1 MCESVN
7 DEEHKLLKP
16 AVDTTPNPHSLM
28 KRARS
33 RWRWAL
39 WLLLALVVILLCL
52 LRWGG
57 YLLIAD
63 DPLPAHVDTAVVLQ
77 GSIAGE
83 QARVAGAMQL
93 LQQGAV
99 DRVLLSIPKQSYWGE
114 PVAPVAR
121 RYLERTYGSDL
132 AGRVEFCETGPEVN
146 STEQEA
152 RTLIRCIQEHDW
164 QTVAIV
170 TSNYHTRRAGII
182 WTKTLVNL
190 DPTAHHWMQGVA
202 DPEFQPLGWWHQ
214 RLSAKTW
221 LLEFLKLVWTIL
233 SG

>member
-1 MCESVN
+1 LDS
-7 DEEHKLLKP
+7 
-16 AVDTTPNPHSLM
+16 AADTTNNSHSVA
-28 KRARS
+28 KRSRS
-33 RWRWAL
+33 RWRWIR
-39 WLLLALVVILLCL
+39 WLLLAFVVILLCL

-93 LQQGAV
+93 LRQGAV
-99 DRVLLSIPKQSYWGE
+99 GRVLLSVPRQSYWGE
-114 PVAPVAR
+114 PVAPVAH
-121 RYLERTYGSDL
+121 RYLEKKYDTEL
-132 AGRVEFCETGPEVN
+132 TARVDFCETGPEVN

-152 RTLIRCIQEHDW
+152 RTLIRCIQEHGW

-182 WTKTLVNL
+182 WTKTLVDL
-190 DPTAHHWMQGVA
+190 DPTAHHWMHAVA
-202 DPEFQPLGWWHQ
+202 DPEFQPRGWWRQ

-221 LLEFLKLVWTIL
+221 FLEFLKLTWTTL
-233 SG
+233 FG